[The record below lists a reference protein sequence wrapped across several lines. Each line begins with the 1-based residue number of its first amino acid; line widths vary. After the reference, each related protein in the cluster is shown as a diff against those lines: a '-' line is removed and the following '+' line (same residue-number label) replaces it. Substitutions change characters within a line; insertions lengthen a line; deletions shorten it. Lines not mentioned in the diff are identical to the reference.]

1 MYDAIVISDLHL
13 GSEVS
18 QAKQLVRFLDLLKE
32 GVLLTRE
39 LILNGDV
46 FDSWDFRR
54 LRKNHWKVLSVIRSL
69 SDHVKIVWL
78 SGNHDYPEDAA
89 TVAQLIGAE
98 VLDRYILESGGK
110 KILVFHGHIF
120 DRFIADHPIIT
131 VVVDF
136 LYAVLHKI
144 DKSFRLSRWAKHRSK
159 TFLRCSEKIEREAR
173 QLAEKLD
180 CNVAVCGHTHLEWA
194 TADGG
199 IEYYNSGSWCEQPCV
214 YLTVLDGQVEAHHFT
229 AEPSLFESEEL
240 GEGLTAVPMANATM
254 EPIFA
259 TRPIVGGC
267 DLQPERVAQ

>member
-18 QAKQLVRFLDLLKE
+18 QAKQLVRFLELLKE
-32 GVLLTRE
+32 GVLSARE

-54 LRKNHWKVLSVIRSL
+54 LKKNHWKVLSIIHSL

-136 LYAVLHKI
+136 FYAILHKI

-180 CNVAVCGHTHLEWA
+180 CHVAVCGHTHLERA
-194 TADGG
+194 TDEGG

-214 YLTVLDGQVEAHHFT
+214 YLTVLDGRIEAHHFC
-229 AEPSLFESEEL
+229 AEPTLLEMPES
-240 GEGLTAVPMANATM
+240 ANTT
-254 EPIFA
+254 P
-259 TRPIVGGC
+259 
-267 DLQPERVAQ
+267 VAASA